1 MAFEYRRATRSQDGT
16 GRSLD
21 MPTNLVLS
29 ISHRKT
35 SLTTHEFVDSTN
47 HIQQLP
53 LELLHAIL
61 ELVLFREEDEG
72 WFRSEPRYHSVML
85 VCRDW
90 AEIASNIWWKTR
102 QYINPEAEA
111 PLASLARL
119 PLQRQQWYAD
129 KIQHLDL
136 NETDAPD
143 FIAAL
148 RLDFPSL
155 KTLKVTQWMDCG
167 IGFVCLAS
175 QIINRSLLELKLLRA
190 YRTDDIL
197 TALLNAPNLRT
208 LELSCEIPDATSDKL
223 LNAMQTCIQLRVLEL
238 SFSIEAVIT
247 KDVLAAIASLPYL
260 TRLHLPCGEL
270 TFEATNY
277 VLATNTFPFRSITHL
292 DLENFHST
300 AIDLLVGIPSLRSLS
315 LGVIGTAPIL
325 QVLATLCNLQDLELR
340 FRDSVAIGYSQWECL
355 ARLECLRRISIAS
368 WIDFGFSQVDLSSIT
383 TGEYISFFQ
392 AMPQLSGFWINAEIS
407 NTAELYIKAGEI
419 CKNLES
425 LGLRGQ
431 IVLSM
436 ILESHTGGEPL
447 YPMLESLWVYQ
458 FIEPQDEHTW
468 DERID
473 NPALLLCKAAPKL
486 WAVHSGTQI
495 IQEQDHGLKPLVT
508 ECDNFAACVEERH
521 YPMRQQEKT
530 QRLYEKYGKNMHSGM
545 PIGTYV

>member
-1 MAFEYRRATRSQDGT
+1 MAFENRRATRSQDGT
-16 GRSLD
+16 GKSSD
-21 MPTNLVLS
+21 MPPNLVPS
-29 ISHRKT
+29 ISHCKT
-35 SLTTHEFVDSTN
+35 PLTTHEFAGSSN

-102 QYINPEAEA
+102 QYINPKAEA

-119 PLQRQQWYAD
+119 PLERQQWYAD

-143 FIAAL
+143 FIAAR

-155 KTLKVTQWMDCG
+155 KTLKVTQWMDYG
-167 IGFVCLAS
+167 VGFVCLAS
-175 QIINRSLLELKLLRA
+175 QFIGRSLLELKLLRA

-197 TALLNAPNLRT
+197 TALLNAPSLRT

-223 LNAMQTCIQLRVLEL
+223 LNAMQRCIQLRVLEL

-270 TFEATNY
+270 TFEATKY

-292 DLENFHST
+292 DLENLHST
-300 AIDLLVGIPSLRSLS
+300 AIDLLVGIPTLRSLS
-315 LGVIGTAPIL
+315 LGVIGATPIL
-325 QVLATLCNLQDLELR
+325 QVLATLCNLQDLKLR

-355 ARLECLRRISIAS
+355 TRLESLRRISIAS
-368 WIDFGFSQVDLSSIT
+368 WNDFGFSQVDLSSIT
-383 TGEYISFFQ
+383 TGEFISFFQ
-392 AMPQLSGFWINAEIS
+392 AMPQLSGFWINAAIS

-431 IVLSM
+431 IDSTM
-436 ILESHTGGEPL
+436 ILESHTGGDPL
-447 YPMLESLWVYQ
+447 YPMLESLWVHQ
-458 FIEPQDEHTW
+458 FIEPQDKNTW
-468 DERID
+468 
-473 NPALLLCKAAPKL
+473 
-486 WAVHSGTQI
+486 
-495 IQEQDHGLKPLVT
+495 
-508 ECDNFAACVEERH
+508 
-521 YPMRQQEKT
+521 
-530 QRLYEKYGKNMHSGM
+530 
-545 PIGTYV
+545 